1 MLIRRER
8 VPHALRERLTT
19 PSLHSARMAVAIT
32 VDVLDLES
40 PRYGHDSPSP
50 MQRTIESQTVPARR
64 QSPLAA
70 DACQVCPRYLVGRR
84 KRQGQRIEYSPGM
97 MEGELNKNS
106 QLNALLR
113 KIAGVQDAGRPHHPE
128 VPAFNEMER
137 RILEQIKRREPVSR
151 NVNDLQDE
159 QLTVG
164 QKLADRLA
172 DVAGSWGFIVSF
184 LALCALWIFAN
195 AVLLVERAWDP
206 YPFILLNLLLSLVA
220 GIQGPV
226 IMMSQNR
233 QEAKDRLRAQHDYE
247 VNLKAE
253 IEIGQMHE
261 KLDLF
266 REKQWN
272 DLVELQQQQIAMLEQ
287 QVTMLQELQGRRA

>member
-1 MLIRRER
+1 M
-8 VPHALRERLTT
+8 
-19 PSLHSARMAVAIT
+19 
-32 VDVLDLES
+32 
-40 PRYGHDSPSP
+40 
-50 MQRTIESQTVPARR
+50 
-64 QSPLAA
+64 
-70 DACQVCPRYLVGRR
+70 
-84 KRQGQRIEYSPGM
+84 
-97 MEGELNKNS
+97 NKNS

-113 KIAGVQDAGRPHHPE
+113 KFARVQDAGQPHHPE
-128 VPAFNEMER
+128 VHALNEMER

-184 LALCALWIFAN
+184 LALCALWIFVN
-195 AVLLVERAWDP
+195 ATVLVERAWDP
-206 YPFILLNLLLSLVA
+206 YPFILLNLVLSLAA

-253 IEIGQMHE
+253 MEIGQIHE

-266 REKQWN
+266 RQKQWN
-272 DLVELQQQQIAMLEQ
+272 DLVEIQQRQIAMLEQ
-287 QVTMLQELQGRRA
+287 QVTMLQELQGRRS

>member
-1 MLIRRER
+1 MNTNSQPNTPHRKFQPPQPE
-8 VPHALRERLTT
+8 VHAL
-19 PSLHSARMAVAIT
+19 
-32 VDVLDLES
+32 
-40 PRYGHDSPSP
+40 
-50 MQRTIESQTVPARR
+50 
-64 QSPLAA
+64 
-70 DACQVCPRYLVGRR
+70 
-84 KRQGQRIEYSPGM
+84 
-97 MEGELNKNS
+97 
-106 QLNALLR
+106 
-113 KIAGVQDAGRPHHPE
+113 
-128 VPAFNEMER
+128 NEMER
-137 RILEQIKRREPVSR
+137 RILEQIKKREPVSR
-151 NVNDLQDE
+151 NVNDLEDE

-164 QKLADRLA
+164 QRLADRLA

-184 LALCALWIFAN
+184 LAICALWIFVN

-206 YPFILLNLLLSLVA
+206 YPFILLNLVLSLVA

-253 IEIGQMHE
+253 MEIGQIHE
-261 KLDLF
+261 KLDVF

-272 DLVELQQQQIAMLEQ
+272 DLVELQQRQIAMLEQ

>member
-1 MLIRRER
+1 M
-8 VPHALRERLTT
+8 
-19 PSLHSARMAVAIT
+19 
-32 VDVLDLES
+32 
-40 PRYGHDSPSP
+40 
-50 MQRTIESQTVPARR
+50 
-64 QSPLAA
+64 
-70 DACQVCPRYLVGRR
+70 
-84 KRQGQRIEYSPGM
+84 
-97 MEGELNKNS
+97 NNNS
-106 QLNALLR
+106 QSNTPLR
-113 KIAGVQDAGRPHHPE
+113 KFQPLQLKVHAPS
-128 VPAFNEMER
+128 EMER
-137 RILEQIKRREPVSR
+137 RVLEQIKRREPVSR

-184 LALCALWIFAN
+184 LALCALWIFVN
-195 AVLLVERAWDP
+195 AVVLFERPWDP

-253 IEIGQMHE
+253 MEIGQIHE

-272 DLVELQQQQIAMLEQ
+272 DLVELQQRQIAMLEQ
-287 QVTMLQELQGRRA
+287 QITMLQELQGRQS